1 MINNDKIHIVS
12 SVADEEFVTEEFDMI
27 QLLCKISQ
35 GCFPEPR
42 IIFYNKQGRRMQNN
56 ENIQIGGFQF
66 FEIVVNNS
74 FKVSKRRIVAI
85 EYSKLRFI
93 ILYNLIFCFSNV

>member
-74 FKVSKRRIVAI
+74 FKLFMLL
-85 EYSKLRFI
+85 YSMLRFI
-93 ILYNLIFCFSNV
+93 ILYNLIFCFSNVYF